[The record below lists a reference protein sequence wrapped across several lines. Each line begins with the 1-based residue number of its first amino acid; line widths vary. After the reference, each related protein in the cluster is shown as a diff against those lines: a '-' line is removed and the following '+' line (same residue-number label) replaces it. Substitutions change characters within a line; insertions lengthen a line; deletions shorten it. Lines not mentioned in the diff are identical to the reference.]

1 MYEALILVCSLMPN
15 AEPPCVEMQDIRGPY
30 TTVEE
35 CDARIEEMLPE
46 IPKMFIPPYTV
57 AKKCDKKVGI

>member
-1 MYEALILVCSLMPN
+1 MYEALILVCSLLPG
-15 AEPPCVEMQDIRGPY
+15 AEPPCVEMYDTRGPY
-30 TTVEE
+30 ATVEQ
-35 CDARIEEMLPE
+35 CDTRIEEMLPE